1 MMMYWEKDVET
12 MDRSALEAVQLR
24 RLNETLKQ
32 AGRSAFYGKR
42 FLGGARPADA
52 GIPAGASAGDGP
64 PELSNLEQL
73 SQLPFTT
80 KDDLRNAFPYGFLTV
95 DLQEVIRL
103 HSSSGT
109 TGNPT
114 VVFHTAGDIDQWGNL
129 IARCMYTTGV
139 RKRDVFQNM
148 MGYGLFTGGLGFHY
162 GAEKLGVMTIPI
174 GPGNSKRQIWFLKH
188 LKATVVHILPSYAL
202 RLYSFFEELEVDP
215 KKDLHLRIA
224 FIGAEPHSEEIRK
237 KIEELYGIKVYNSYG
252 LSEMCGP
259 GVAFEC
265 ERQEGLHIWEDH
277 FYPEII
283 DPVSGKVLPDGEQG
297 ELVLTTL
304 TREAMPLIRYRTRDL
319 TRFQPGECPCGRTHR
334 RIDRITGR
342 SDDMLIINGVNIF
355 PIQIEKTLMAI
366 PEIGRNYLIEIHK
379 ENFMDK
385 LSVKVEINEEV
396 FHGTL
401 AELEKL
407 QSKAAAALRAELG
420 VTPNVRLAEPSSLPV
435 SEGKARRVYD
445 YREQEE
451 GGV

>member
-1 MMMYWEKDVET
+1 MYWDADLET
-12 MDRSALEAVQLR
+12 LNPAALRELQLSRLRQTLERAARSPFYSR
-24 RLNETLKQ
+24 RLQ
-32 AGRSAFYGKR
+32 AAGLTAANLRSLEDIGR
-42 FLGGARPADA
+42 
-52 GIPAGASAGDGP
+52 IP
-64 PELSNLEQL
+64 L
-73 SQLPFTT
+73 TT
-80 KDDLRNAFPYGFLTV
+80 KDDLRAQGLEMLTRPLADMV
-95 DLQEVIRL
+95 RL
-103 HSSSGT
+103 HASSGT
-109 TGNPT
+109 TGQAT
-114 VVFHTAGDIDQWGNL
+114 VIYYTRADIESWADL
-129 IARCMYTTGV
+129 VARSLYMTGM
-139 RKRDVFQNM
+139 RAADVFQNM

-188 LKATVVHILPSYAL
+188 LKATVIHILPSYAL
-202 RLYSFFEELEVDP
+202 RLYSFFDEMEMDP

-224 FIGAEPHSEEIRK
+224 FIGAEPHSEEIRR

-252 LSEMCGP
+252 LSEVCGP

-277 FYPEII
+277 FYAEII
-283 DPVSGKVLPDGEQG
+283 DPASGEVLPEGEQG

-304 TREAMPLIRYRTRDL
+304 NREAMPLIRYRTRDL
-319 TRFQPGECPCGRTHR
+319 TRFLPGNCPCGRTHR

-366 PEIGRNYLIEIHK
+366 PEIGHNYLIEIHK

-407 QSKAAAALRAELG
+407 QSKAAAELRAELG
-420 VTPNVRLAEPSSLPV
+420 VTPNVKLVEPSSLPV

-445 YREQEE
+445 YRGAEK
-451 GGV
+451 GGH

>member
-1 MMMYWEKDVET
+1 MYWEKDVET
-12 MDRSALEAVQLR
+12 MDRSALAGLQLG

-32 AGRSAFYGKR
+32 ARRSAFYGKR
-42 FLGGARPADA
+42 FKGGAITGSARPADA
-52 GIPAGASAGDGP
+52 GTPAVAAV
-64 PELSNLEQL
+64 ELSNLEQL
-73 SQLPFTT
+73 RELPFTQ

-95 DLQEVIRL
+95 DLEKVIRL

-114 VVFHTAGDIDQWGNL
+114 VVFHTPDDIDHWGNL

-139 RKRDVFQNM
+139 RKQDVFQNM

-162 GAEKLGVMTIPI
+162 GAEKLGAMTIPI
-174 GPGNSKRQIWFLKH
+174 GPGNSRRQIWFLKH
-188 LKATVVHILPSYAL
+188 LKTTVIHILPSYAL
-202 RLYSFFEELEVDP
+202 RLYSFFEEMELDP
-215 KKDLHLRIA
+215 REDLHLRIA

-265 ERQEGLHIWEDH
+265 ECQEGLHIWEDH

-283 DPVSGKVLPDGEQG
+283 DPASGRVLPDGERG

-319 TRFQPGECPCGRTHR
+319 TRFLPGKCPCGRTHR

-385 LSVKVEINEEV
+385 LSVKVEINEVV

-407 QSKAAAALRAELG
+407 QSKAVAALRAELG
-420 VTPNVRLAEPSSLPV
+420 VTPNVKLVEPSSLPV
-435 SEGKARRVYD
+435 SDGKARRVYD
-445 YREQEE
+445 YRGREE
-451 GGV
+451 GGL